1 MDISTCEREIIQ
13 NELSS
18 RQVIKC
24 IKTKTCMRGVMKPK
38 QQKVVRKASQFSLL
52 QELRSVDK
60 NLTELVQPPPIQDR
74 IKTTTSFVHDII

>member
-1 MDISTCEREIIQ
+1 MQ
-13 NELSS
+13 
-18 RQVIKC
+18 
-24 IKTKTCMRGVMKPK
+24 GVMKPK
-38 QQKVVRKASQFSLL
+38 QQKVVRKASQFSPL